1 MAFAAELSTQS
12 LVHKKSGNHPNTH
25 TLASERYPEFSASAE
40 RSATTDCS
48 LATFNNKEPP
58 RVLVLLLVL
67 FRLIWFP
74 PRSEC
79 AVLLITGNQIPPCEW
94 PHQHSACPEALARH
108 NRICV
113 LVPEPDT
120 REYRRLEPKRQKS
133 VERVLAWTVVD
144 WRGRHQTSGNRSETP
159 VARVS

>member
-12 LVHKKSGNHPNTH
+12 LVHKKSGNHPNTQ

-40 RSATTDCS
+40 RSATTDCC
-48 LATFNNKEPP
+48 LATSNNKEPP

-79 AVLLITGNQIPPCEW
+79 VVLLITGK
-94 PHQHSACPEALARH
+94 HQHSACPEALARH

-120 REYRRLEPKRQKS
+120 REYRRLEPKRQTS

-144 WRGRHQTSGNRSETP
+144 WRGRHQTSRNRSETP